1 MSAGRATSTPAGS
14 RSGRPASED
23 PIEEGQ
29 RRWEAEVAGPALSK
43 SPERKEQFA
52 TLGGIPVSRV
62 YTPRSPRST
71 FDGVGYPG
79 QPPFTRGIHPT
90 MYRGRVWSM
99 RMFSGFGSPEDTN
112 RRFHYLLKHGESGLS
127 IAFDDP
133 TLYGIDAD
141 DPEALGEV
149 GKCGVNVGSLAD
161 MRRLLRGIPL
171 ADVTTSM
178 TINAPANIVWGMY
191 LLAGEANGVPP
202 DRLGGTTQ
210 NDILKEYIA
219 QKEFVYPPRPALRL
233 VIDTIEYATRTTPRW
248 NPVSI
253 SGYHIREAGS
263 TALQELAFTLADGR
277 AYVGEA
283 IRRGLDVDEF
293 APRLSF
299 FFNSHND
306 FFEEIAKFRAAR
318 RLWARVMREEFHAT
332 KERSLWLR
340 FHTQTAGC
348 SCTAQQPELNIV
360 RTTIQALAGVLG
372 GTQSLHTNSY
382 ERGAPAPE
390 RGRGADRAAH
400 SADPRVRVRDRGVGR
415 PVRGQLLRRVAHRHD
430 GGGGP
435 EVLRTDRL
443 PGRGRPGD
451 RARVLPAGD
460 PRVRRSAT
468 NGRSSPARRR
478 SSGSTPTRSTPQSRS
493 PGSRS
498 PEEARR
504 GQSARLRSLRSRR
517 NKTRYEAALDRLRK
531 VAATED
537 ENTMPAVLDAL
548 RADRHARRDRPG
560 IPGRVRPISGAVER
574 TEGAALLGERS
585 CPLLPPHLGRPGTSG
600 STVRRSTR
608 SIGDGASGSNP
619 GSG

>member
-1 MSAGRATSTPAGS
+1 VDR
-14 RSGRPASED
+14 
-23 PIEEGQ
+23 Q
-29 RRWEAEVAGPALSK
+29 RRWEAEVAGPALAK
-43 SPERKEQFA
+43 SPERKEQFT
-52 TLGGIPVSRV
+52 TLGGIPVARL
-62 YTPRSPRST
+62 YTPRSPRSS
-71 FDGVGYPG
+71 FEEIGYPG

-161 MRRLLRGIPL
+161 MGRLLRGIPL
-171 ADVTTSM
+171 AEVTTSM
-178 TINAPANIVWGMY
+178 TINGPANIVWGMY
-191 LLAGEANGVPP
+191 LLAGEAMGVAPE
-202 DRLGGTTQ
+202 RLGGTTQ

-219 QKEFVYPPRPALRL
+219 QKEFLYPPRPALRL
-233 VIDTIEYATRTTPRW
+233 VTDTIEYATRHTPRW
-248 NPVSI
+248 NPVSV

-263 TALQELAFTLADGR
+263 TAVQELAFTLADGR
-277 AYVGEA
+277 AYISEG

-318 RLWARVMREEFHAT
+318 RLWARLMREEFHAT

-360 RTTIQALAGVLG
+360 RTTVQALAGVLG

-382 ERGAPAPE
+382 DEALQLPSEDAVRIALRTQQILAFESGVAESVDPFAGSYFVEWLTDTMEEEAQKYFDRIDALGGVVPAIERGFFQREIQEASFRYQRSVESGTDKVVGVNAYTVDTPVKV
-390 RGRGADRAAH
+390 
-400 SADPRVRVRDRGVGR
+400 PR
-415 PVRGQLLRRVAHRHD
+415 LKI
-430 GGGGP
+430 
-435 EVLRTDRL
+435 
-443 PGRGRPGD
+443 
-451 RARVLPAGD
+451 
-460 PRVRRSAT
+460 S
-468 NGRSSPARRR
+468 
-478 SSGSTPTRSTPQSRS
+478 
-493 PGSRS
+493 
-498 PEEARR
+498 EEARR
-504 GQSARLRSLRSRR
+504 LQSARLRTLRSRR
-517 NKTRYEAALDRLRK
+517 NPARHAAALDRLRR

-537 ENTMPAVLDAL
+537 ENTMPAVLAAL
-548 RADRHARRDRPG
+548 RADA
-560 IPGRVRPISGAVER
+560 
-574 TEGAALLGERS
+574 TLGEIVRAFQDVYGRYRERS
-585 CPLLPPHLGRPGTSG
+585 MY
-600 STVRRSTR
+600 
-608 SIGDGASGSNP
+608 
-619 GSG
+619 